1 MCEFPHLVVIDYTP
15 LLRIPHLFPLHF
27 LIFAAKLST
36 ITLSMNLTVFLDETP
51 QWVVVPLGLIY
62 VAVMG
67 YFVYIG
73 IRMFRE

>member
-1 MCEFPHLVVIDYTP
+1 
-15 LLRIPHLFPLHF
+15 
-27 LIFAAKLST
+27 
-36 ITLSMNLTVFLDETP
+36 MNLTVFLDETP

-73 IRMFRE
+73 IRMFKE